1 MVKRDSVGGFS
12 AQPRQRTRT
21 VTGWWRGRGGWRG
34 RSKLR
39 PYRPYRHDGGGG
51 RREDAK
57 REGDVHLEGNRLR
70 GRGRGG
76 DRGAGIGGGLRARA
90 DQDRGRD
97 LAI

>member
-12 AQPRQRTRT
+12 AQPRQRTRR
-21 VTGWWRGRGGWRG
+21 VPGGGGGRGGG
-34 RSKLR
+34 GGPSKRR
-39 PYRPYRHDGGGG
+39 PYRPYRHDGRRW

-90 DQDRGRD
+90 DQDRGRG